1 MFDIEDPTLNKEKC
15 RTTIG
20 QFPRSIDPRQ
30 PPTKKIPFSAISG
43 HPFTHSIELLLPDE
57 LFQTTWDA
65 ISAKINPCEYAK
77 VFMSLLDVIEG
88 EFFSKYIKIG
98 NILMISEGRHGVDNV
113 YSLKDGL
120 LSLELDKNSYERAGL
135 VGKPIQSG
143 GKKHVVTRYVVEI
156 NLRLPSMLHGKK
168 GFDRIVWAFKN
179 VLNSSVAWLF
189 CDLSSTS
196 SILGEE
202 TDAPIK
208 KHQPQIFPCTSTTS
222 SFRDI
227 LVPPLTPSTFVT
239 DEGRA
244 TSAFIETC
252 HEIQEWLA
260 LAFLD
265 SPRIHANDTI
275 DQYLSRYSV
284 PDQENCTQT
293 NLVKISWKGLIPS
306 PWIIQ
311 LFIATLHSTTK
322 SDSWFAFN
330 SCALGKKAIE
340 GKDGYM
346 ILGFPQTKL
355 TSANEEN
362 QASKPSFVFWE
373 YTGSPWSASS

>member
-1 MFDIEDPTLNKEKC
+1 MFDIDDPTLNKEKC

-20 QFPRSIDPRQ
+20 LFPRYIDPRQ

-88 EFFSKYIKIG
+88 EFFNKYIKI
-98 NILMISEGRHGVDNV
+98 
-113 YSLKDGL
+113 GL
-120 LSLELDKNSYERAGL
+120 LSLELDKSSYERAGL

-143 GKKHVVTRYVVEI
+143 GKKHVVTRYIVEI

-196 SILGEE
+196 SILGE
-202 TDAPIK
+202 DAPIK

-239 DEGRA
+239 DEDRA

-284 PDQENCTQT
+284 PDQENCIQT

-311 LFIATLHSTTK
+311 LFIATFTAK
-322 SDSWFAFN
+322 FDSWFAFN

-346 ILGFPQTKL
+346 ILGFPQTKP
-355 TSANEEN
+355 TSAKEEN
-362 QASKPSFVFWE
+362 EASKPSFVFWE
-373 YTGSPWSASS
+373 YTGSPWSANS